1 MPVNID
7 QWRAGIGRFHSRI
20 ISQKTKNNFS
30 DSIIIFKC
38 MLTFFY
44 NVFLSIFIPKAGD
57 IELNTGPQQIPHS
70 YFSCCHWN
78 INSLATDNYF

>member
-20 ISQKTKNNFS
+20 VIPKSKKKWISP
-30 DSIIIFKC
+30 
-38 MLTFFY
+38 FFY
-44 NVFLSIFIPKAGD
+44 NVFMTILILKAED
-57 IELNTGPQQIPHS
+57 IETKTGTNNNSPS

-78 INSLATDNYF
+78 INRLAIEICRTKVL